1 MDTTILLITGDAM
14 KPTFTSSTGVA
25 VIGRAG
31 IKAHML
37 AVSANYLFWVRDD
50 GQQYHASIKNGRVYI
65 YQ

>member
-1 MDTTILLITGDAM
+1 M